1 MHWQAHI
8 RNIIAGLNVRMVEV
22 VVVRDQELNI
32 KEALRAINMNIQ
44 SHDMIM

>member
-8 RNIIAGLNVRMVEV
+8 RNIIAGLNVHMIEV
-22 VVVRDQELNI
+22 VVVRDQELNM
-32 KEALRAINMNIQ
+32 KEALRVININIR